1 MMTESFIHKLQSD
14 PDGLDF
20 EGLRKEGIRLAQ
32 EVSGDVW
39 SDYNLHDP
47 GVTILEVLCYALTD
61 MIYRSGF
68 DAADYL
74 TPENG
79 AIDYAQQALYRADE
93 IFPCAPLTENDY
105 RKLILNSIPN
115 VDNVWMKRHTTQG
128 EVLQGVYSVY
138 VQLNEQ
144 VKFQNEAGVQKIY
157 KGIVEKLYSANRN
170 LCEDL
175 AEVKI
180 VEHIPY
186 VLSGEVE
193 VGGQREP
200 SSILA
205 DVYCECSH
213 YLNPRIPVHS
223 YAEMYGNG
231 RSLEE
236 LYSGVLTDQGYI
248 AEESLHDWR
257 GYFSISELIGK
268 ISQIEGVRKIRRLS
282 FIRVGD
288 EQKQD
293 LDHIDLG
300 EERSY
305 LSIAKLHF
313 PTTDEE
319 LQLKLIKSGKSF
331 PFSFHDV
338 EIEYDKLEYKYQAQ
352 KYQKHQLD
360 WVKSIL
366 PKTTFRNVS
375 EYYSIQ
381 NHFPNVYGLNAFG
394 VPESETP
401 KRKAQVT
408 QLKTYLLI
416 FEQLMANFLS
426 NAQKIP
432 KLFSLDKELKQS
444 YFHQVLNNEN
454 VPNVEEIYVPGVKQ
468 MDAELTQLL
477 AKFDNYGDR
486 RNRVLDYLLG
496 LYGEKLSS
504 NSLRYFFTEGAD
516 IADTRIANKIA
527 FLKDIVDI
535 NKNRGTA
542 YDYRKPSSNNQNHSG
557 LQAKLKILLGLNS
570 AGRESSLDGS
580 EMQIVE
586 HILLRPI
593 ATSNHSG
600 HQIAN
605 DFYIFKLS
613 VIILAGHGQ
622 LGNPSFRTLVKETI
636 QLNCPAHIYPEI
648 LWIESAKENQF
659 WGLHQ
664 NWLKAKCS
672 RNSSPEFVNAA
683 SGELILFLVKNRE
696 KLNA

>member
-1 MMTESFIHKLQSD
+1 MTESFIHKLKSD

-32 EVSGDVW
+32 KISGDVW

-74 TPENG
+74 TSEKG
-79 AIDYAQQALYRADE
+79 TIDYAQQALYRADE
-93 IFPCAPLTENDY
+93 IFPCAPLTETDY
-105 RKLILNSIPN
+105 RKLIINSVPN
-115 VDNVWMKRHTTQG
+115 VDNVWIKSYATPTG
-128 EVLQGVYSVY
+128 ELHGVYSAY

-144 VKFQNEAGVQKIY
+144 VKFQGEEGVQNIY
-157 KGIVEKLYSANRN
+157 KGIVEKLFSANRN

-175 AEVKI
+175 ASVQI

-186 VLSGEVE
+186 ELNGEIDI
-193 VGGQREP
+193 GGQREP

-205 DVYCECSH
+205 DIYCECSH
-213 YLNPRIPVHS
+213 YLNPRIPVQS
-223 YAEMYGNG
+223 YAEMYENG
-231 RSLEE
+231 HSLEE

-248 AEESLHDWR
+248 AEELLHDWR

-268 ISQIEGVRKIRRLS
+268 ISQIEGVKKIRSLS
-282 FIRVGD
+282 FSRAGD
-288 EQKQD
+288 EAKQE

-300 EERSY
+300 EERLY
-305 LSIAKLHF
+305 RSIANLHF
-313 PTTDEE
+313 PTKDEE
-319 LQLKLIKSGKSF
+319 LQIKLIRSGKIF
-331 PFSFHDV
+331 PISFHDV

-352 KYQKHQLD
+352 KYQKHKLD

-381 NHFPNVYGLNAFG
+381 NHFPRAYGVNAFG
-394 VPESETP
+394 VPASETP
-401 KRKAQVT
+401 KRKAQAT

-426 NAQKIP
+426 NAQEIP

-454 VPNVEEIYVPGVKQ
+454 VPNIDDIYVHGVEK
-468 MDAELTQLL
+468 MDAELTKLL

-504 NSLRYFFTEGAD
+504 NSLRYFFAEDAD
-516 IADTRIANKIA
+516 IADTRITNKIV
-527 FLKDIVDI
+527 FLSDIVDI
-535 NKNRGTA
+535 NKNRGRA
-542 YDYRKPSSNNQNHSG
+542 YNYRKPSSNNHSG
-557 LQAKLKILLGLNS
+557 LQAKLKTLLGLNS
-570 AGRESSLDGS
+570 PSSASSQNDS
-580 EMQIVE
+580 EIHIIE

-593 ATSNHSG
+593 GASNHAR
-600 HQIAN
+600 HDIAN
-605 DFYIFKLS
+605 DFY
-613 VIILAGHGQ
+613 
-622 LGNPSFRTLVKETI
+622 SFRLSIVIQACHGPFANLGFRKLLAETI

-648 LWIESAKENQF
+648 FWLESAQASQF
-659 WGLHQ
+659 DSLYNYWFA
-664 NWLKAKCS
+664 AKCAVNTS
-672 RNSSPEFVNAA
+672 AERLNSA
-683 SGELILFLVKNRE
+683 SAELILFLVNNRE
-696 KLNA
+696 RLNA